1 MALAERNFI
10 VNQISPPIDN
20 LLANQLVDEFISME
34 RRYIQRDWEP
44 AELDGGQFC
53 EILARILYHIDSCN
67 LNHSKSLDDCM
78 KYIEN
83 EQITTHLIQPRHE
96 SLHIARVLR
105 TVYKFRSQRGAVH
118 ISPHYTPNHMDSKF
132 VIESV
137 RWCMNEVLRIFWQGD
152 RDKVAKTIRELLQF
166 DVPCIG
172 KFEDIL
178 LVQRTDLTAE
188 EEVIVLLHYAGEVGL
203 SRYEIGRYAQYSAS
217 SVTKAIQK
225 LSSPQ
230 FRQIILLPNEL
241 YRLTD
246 LGCKRLREKLADKL
260 LLQ

>member
-10 VNQISPPIDN
+10 VQNILPPIDN
-20 LLANQLVDEFISME
+20 LLANQLMDEFVSME
-34 RRYIQRDWEP
+34 RRYIQCDWEP

-53 EILARILYHIDSCN
+53 EILARSLYHIDSGN
-67 LNHSKSLDDCM
+67 LNHSKALDDCCR
-78 KYIEN
+78 YIEN
-83 EQITTHLIQPRHE
+83 EQVSHVMRLRQDALHLV
-96 SLHIARVLR
+96 RVLR

-137 RWCMNEVLRIFWQGD
+137 RWCVNEVLRIFWQGD

-172 KFEDIL
+172 KFEDNLI
-178 LVQRTDLTAE
+178 VQRTDLIAE
-188 EEVIVLLHYAGEVGL
+188 EEILVLLHYAGEIGF
-203 SRYEIGRYAQYSAS
+203 SRHEIGRYAQYSPT
-217 SVTKAIQK
+217 SVTKALQK

-230 FRQIILLPNEL
+230 FRQIILLSNDR

-246 LGCKRLREKLADKL
+246 LGSKRLREQLADKL
-260 LLQ
+260 LLN

>member
-10 VNQISPPIDN
+10 VQSISPPVDC

-34 RRYIQRDWEP
+34 RRYIQCDWEP

-53 EILARILYHIDSCN
+53 EVLARVLYHTDSGN
-67 LNHSKSLDDCM
+67 LNHSKSFDDCC

-83 EQITTHLIQPRHE
+83 DQVQHTMQPRQDA
-96 SLHIARVLR
+96 LHLTRVLR

-132 VIESV
+132 VIESI
-137 RWCMNEVLRIFWQGD
+137 RWCINEVLRIFWQGD

-172 KFEDIL
+172 KFEDNLI
-178 LVQRTDLTAE
+178 VQRTDLVAE
-188 EEVIVLLHYAGEVGL
+188 EEILVLLHYAGEIGF
-203 SRYEIGRYAQYSAS
+203 SRHEIGRYAQYSPS
-217 SVTKAIQK
+217 SVTKALQK

-230 FRQIILLPNEL
+230 FRQIILLSNDR

-246 LGCKRLREKLADKL
+246 LGSKRLREELADKL